1 MGLEKKSKDETICE
15 FIKFSKKNENEKG
28 HFNHKHNGSEF
39 ISDLFEMFYEE
50 K

>member
-28 HFNHKHNGSEF
+28 FSIINIMVVN
-39 ISDLFEMFYEE
+39 L
-50 K
+50 